1 MTKDLVAALVRSL
14 RASRSPEP
22 EVHFHRGPS
31 GDPAPC
37 FEAACAR
44 PHLSIA

>member
-14 RASRSPEP
+14 RAGRQSEP
-22 EVHFHRGPS
+22 EVHFHSGPT

-44 PHLSIA
+44 PQLSVD

>member
-1 MTKDLVAALVRSL
+1 MTKDLVAALARAL
-14 RASRSPEP
+14 RANRPSHP
-22 EVHFHRGPS
+22 EVHFHNGPS

-44 PHLSIA
+44 PHLSVA

>member
-14 RASRSPEP
+14 RTNRPSPP
-22 EVHFHRGPS
+22 EVHFHSGPA

-44 PHLSIA
+44 PQLSVG